1 MLNHC
6 TLIGTIAS
14 APEERN
20 AGSKTVL
27 NFRLKTWKTFNGKS
41 FDSYHTINIWS
52 DFVKSAARSF
62 QEGQMVM
69 VQGDYGTKMV
79 EKNGQKTY
87 YSSLTANS
95 AQAVTIEGT
104 TPQQDTSSQGYS
116 TPPQGGGRGPV
127 STGNPAPSGY
137 SGNNDDSDIP
147 F

>member
-6 TLIGTIAS
+6 TLIGTVAS

-52 DFVKSAARSF
+52 DFVKASARSF
-62 QEGQMVM
+62 QEGQTVM
-69 VQGDYGTKMV
+69 VQGKYGTKKV
-79 EKNGQKTY
+79 EKNGQATY
-87 YSSLTANS
+87 YSSLTAHS
-95 AQAVTIEGT
+95 AQAVTAEGVA
-104 TPQQDTSSQGYS
+104 PSQDTGSQSLSS
-116 TPPQGGGRGPV
+116 PPDGGGRGPV

-137 SGNNDDSDIP
+137 SGKNDDDIP